1 MKRNS
6 LIDTYLQNYSVGEK
20 WELTA
25 NDTDNIS
32 QVVVIPA
39 YAEKEMLFSTLASLA
54 QNPTS
59 SLEYSFIMCVIN
71 NRDDSPP
78 AAKEDNRQTI
88 EYLDALV
95 RKTPLKKFN
104 ADKELYPLLVSLS
117 GAGLKL
123 GYIDASSK
131 GCEMPQKTGG
141 VGMAR
146 KIGM

>member
-1 MKRNS
+1 MKKPSSIDHYINNS
-6 LIDTYLQNYSVGEK
+6 TVSEK
-20 WELTA
+20 WKII
-25 NDTDNIS
+25 TDNKKNIS
-32 QVVVIPA
+32 QIVVIPA

-95 RKTPLKKFN
+95 RKTHLKKFN

-117 GAGLKL
+117 GARLKI

-131 GCEMPQKTGG
+131 GCEMPQNTAG
-141 VGMAR
+141 VG
-146 KIGM
+146 